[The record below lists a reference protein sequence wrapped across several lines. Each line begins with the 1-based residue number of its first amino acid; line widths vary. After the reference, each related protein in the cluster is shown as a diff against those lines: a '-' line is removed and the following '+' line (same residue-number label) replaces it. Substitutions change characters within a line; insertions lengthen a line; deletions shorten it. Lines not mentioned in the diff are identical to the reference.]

1 MQAEV
6 KELVE
11 LRRQIGEYDEAYEK
25 ATSPLKL
32 RRDALQAKITEEL
45 KKAGVLSQR
54 FQEATVTRAVK
65 KTVQVLDET
74 KAVAALKAKGL
85 TDYVSETLNP
95 LFCSIHLSYA
105 PAYLRF
111 YRGHEPTRDLRRQG
125 RAESLPYP
133 RVSSTA
139 SPCACARW
147 APGSRKLNRAPRPG
161 ADSTHMSPP

>member
-6 KELVE
+6 KRLVDV
-11 LRRQIGEYDEAYEK
+11 RHQIGEYDVAYEK
-25 ATSPLKL
+25 ATSALKL
-32 RRDALQAKITEEL
+32 ERDALQAKITEEL

-95 LFCSIHLSYA
+95 LFWNSAAKEIAKQGSTDIDGLIIQEKEYLSV
-105 PAYLRF
+105 R
-111 YRGHEPTRDLRRQG
+111 ESDKQERRK
-125 RAESLPYP
+125 
-133 RVSSTA
+133 VTT
-139 SPCACARW
+139 
-147 APGSRKLNRAPRPG
+147 
-161 ADSTHMSPP
+161 D